1 MNQEY
6 FIFNIT
12 RPLRPWREQS
22 LSQSRIK
29 NPESKITSSSNPLLL
44 ALTLSLLS
52 SFTSFAWDDD
62 DDTGSKPFHR
72 SNYNQQSSANDYGY
86 KNNYQA
92 SSANDYGYK
101 NPYQSKIQHQES
113 RITPTSTIDFGGPK
127 RLAQADDDNDSKPF
141 HQSTRERVPQPRG
154 NIQNSANDYDYD
166 APKKLDSL
174 HVSTIEES
182 VALRDRESR
191 EMMAESQR
199 SFERQEAQQEKSRA
213 QMAKQQEIYNKMDR
227 EEGEMAEFLGG
238 VYKAKFGATTGHN
251 SAITSDGYVFRSGN
265 NFVTPKGIYT
275 KTGNTYAGP
284 GSFTTQTGTLFF
296 GNESTTIQAGGAYFS
311 EGKSG
316 FIVAP
321 NTRNT
326 STWRTR

>member
-1 MNQEY
+1 MNQNLIGVTA
-6 FIFNIT
+6 F
-12 RPLRPWREQS
+12 
-22 LSQSRIK
+22 
-29 NPESKITSSSNPLLL
+29 
-44 ALTLSLLS
+44 AVLLS
-52 SFTSFAWDDD
+52 SLNASAWDDD
-62 DDTGSKPFHR
+62 DDT
-72 SNYNQQSSANDYGY
+72 
-86 KNNYQA
+86 
-92 SSANDYGYK
+92 DYGYK

-127 RLAQADDDNDSKPF
+127 RLAQTDDDNDHGYKNSYQSNIKNPRESVSRECGEKSIIYPTSPQQAYEDNDSKPF
-141 HQSTRERVPQPRG
+141 SQSRIQHQESKITL
-154 NIQNSANDYDYD
+154 NTIQ
-166 APKKLDSL
+166 
-174 HVSTIEES
+174 ES

-265 NFVTPKGIYT
+265 NFITPKGIYT
-275 KTGNTYAGP
+275 KTGNTYAGL

-316 FIVAP
+316 FIVSP
-321 NTRNT
+321 NT

>member
-1 MNQEY
+1 MS
-6 FIFNIT
+6 FFLT
-12 RPLRPWREQS
+12 
-22 LSQSRIK
+22 
-29 NPESKITSSSNPLLL
+29 LLL
-44 ALTLSLLS
+44 VGPC
-52 SFTSFAWDDD
+52 FAWDDD
-62 DDTGSKPFHR
+62 DTDSKPFHR

-86 KNNYQA
+86 KN
-92 SSANDYGYK
+92 
-101 NPYQSKIQHQES
+101 PYQSKIQHQES
-113 RITPTSTIDFGGPK
+113 KITPVNDYGYKNPYQANSTHRASAIDFGGPK
-127 RLAQADDDNDSKPF
+127 RLAQADDDDTDSKPF
-141 HQSTRERVPQPRG
+141 HQS
-154 NIQNSANDYDYD
+154 NIQNKESKITYTQPQQAYE
-166 APKKLDSL
+166 ASRVRAL
-174 HVSTIEES
+174 HVDTVQESTT
-182 VALRDRESR
+182 LRDRESR

-213 QMAKQQEIYNKMDR
+213 QMAKQQEIYDKMDR
-227 EEGEMAEFLGG
+227 EETEMAEFLGG

-316 FIVAP
+316 FIVSP
-321 NTRNT
+321 NT

>member
-1 MNQEY
+1 MKY
-6 FIFNIT
+6 FILT
-12 RPLRPWREQS
+12 
-22 LSQSRIK
+22 
-29 NPESKITSSSNPLLL
+29 LLL
-44 ALTLSLLS
+44 VGPC
-52 SFTSFAWDDD
+52 FAWDDD
-62 DDTGSKPFHR
+62 DDDSKPFHQ
-72 SNYNQQSSANDYGY
+72 SNLNHQNIANDYGY
-86 KNNYQA
+86 KNSYQQNSA
-92 SSANDYGYK
+92 HRSSA
-101 NPYQSKIQHQES
+101 
-113 RITPTSTIDFGGPK
+113 IDLGGPK
-127 RLAQADDDNDSKPF
+127 KLSQQHEDLYSIKQPTQPQQAYEAS
-141 HQSTRERVPQPRG
+141 RAR
-154 NIQNSANDYDYD
+154 A
-166 APKKLDSL
+166 L
-174 HVSTIEES
+174 HVDSVQES
-182 VALRDRESR
+182 VALRDRESK

-311 EGKSG
+311 EGSSG

>member
-1 MNQEY
+1 MKY
-6 FIFNIT
+6 FVLT
-12 RPLRPWREQS
+12 
-22 LSQSRIK
+22 
-29 NPESKITSSSNPLLL
+29 LLL
-44 ALTLSLLS
+44 AGPCL
-52 SFTSFAWDDD
+52 AWDDD
-62 DDTGSKPFHR
+62 DTDSKPFHR
-72 SNYNQQSSANDYGY
+72 PNYNQQSSANDYGY

-92 SSANDYGYK
+92 SSANDYGYE
-101 NPYQSKIQHQES
+101 NPYQAN
-113 RITPTSTIDFGGPK
+113 STHRSSAIDFGGPK

-141 HQSTRERVPQPRG
+141 HQS
-154 NIQNSANDYDYD
+154 NIQNKESKITYTQPQQAYEANRVR
-166 APKKLDSL
+166 AL
-174 HVSTIEES
+174 HVSTVDES

-238 VYKAKFGATTGHN
+238 VYKAKFGATTGHD

-284 GSFTTQTGTLFF
+284 GSLTTQTGTLFF

-311 EGKSG
+311 EGSSG

>member
-1 MNQEY
+1 MNQK
-6 FIFNIT
+6 FLT
-12 RPLRPWREQS
+12 LKTLRRVLRS
-22 LSQSRIK
+22 LGEGESSARFTETERSRAAFTIM
-29 NPESKITSSSNPLLL
+29 PII
-44 ALTLSLLS
+44 LSLLLVS
-52 SFTSFAWDDD
+52 PCFAWDDD
-62 DDTGSKPFHR
+62 DDTDSKPFQH
-72 SNYNQQSSANDYGY
+72 SNYNQQNSSI
-86 KNNYQA
+86 
-92 SSANDYGYK
+92 DYGYK
-101 NPYQSKIQHQES
+101 NPYQANSTHRASAIDLGGPKRLAQANDDNESKPFYQSNIQNKESKINYASPQQAYEDNDSKPFSQSRIQHQES
-113 RITPTSTIDFGGPK
+113 RITLP
-127 RLAQADDDNDSKPF
+127 
-141 HQSTRERVPQPRG
+141 
-154 NIQNSANDYDYD
+154 
-166 APKKLDSL
+166 
-174 HVSTIEES
+174 TIEES
-182 VALRDRESR
+182 VALRDQTSK

-199 SFERQEAQQEKSRA
+199 SFDRQEAQQEKSRA
-213 QMAKQQEIYNKMDR
+213 QMAKQQKIYDEMDR

-316 FIVAP
+316 FIVSP
-321 NTRNT
+321 NT

>member
-1 MNQEY
+1 MNQKC
-6 FIFNIT
+6 IGIT
-12 RPLRPWREQS
+12 AFA
-22 LSQSRIK
+22 
-29 NPESKITSSSNPLLL
+29 LLL
-44 ALTLSLLS
+44 TALTAS
-52 SFTSFAWDDD
+52 AWDDD
-62 DDTGSKPFHR
+62 DDTDSKPFHR
-72 SNYNQQSSANDYGY
+72 SNYNQRSSGID
-86 KNNYQA
+86 
-92 SSANDYGYK
+92 SGYK
-101 NPYQSKIQHQES
+101 NPYQAN
-113 RITPTSTIDFGGPK
+113 STHRASAIDFGGPK
-127 RLAQADDDNDSKPF
+127 RLAQADDDDNDSNPF
-141 HQSTRERVPQPRG
+141 SQSRIKNSESKITYTSPQQTYEATRAR
-154 NIQNSANDYDYD
+154 A
-166 APKKLDSL
+166 L
-174 HVSTIEES
+174 HVSTVEES

-227 EEGEMAEFLGG
+227 EESEMAEFLGG

-316 FIVAP
+316 FIVSP
-321 NTRNT
+321 NT